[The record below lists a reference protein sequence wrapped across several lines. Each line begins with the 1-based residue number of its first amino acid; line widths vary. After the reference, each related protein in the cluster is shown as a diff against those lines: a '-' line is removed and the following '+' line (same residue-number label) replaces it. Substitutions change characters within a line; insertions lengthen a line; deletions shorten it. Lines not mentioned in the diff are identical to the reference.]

1 MSELNSKNIKR
12 YNRRQ
17 VLNVLRNN
25 IEISVK
31 DITEITGISRTS
43 VARSIQMFI
52 QQGLVNEQGKG
63 ESTLEGGKRP
73 VLYSMYN
80 KFKVF
85 AICYAQPDVFHT
97 VISDLG
103 GNILAEIETKITHEL
118 SSQNIVNG
126 IISSIKALLN
136 ELNIDLDRVYSMAIG
151 VPGITNIRTGEF
163 LLAPHCQPMG
173 RNINLKKLL
182 LDEFGI
188 NIPCFIDNE
197 IRFQSYAEQKF
208 GYGSQYTNFIVLE
221 SNDGVVAG
229 IINDNKISYGKDCI
243 AGEIGHMMIDPEDKI
258 QCPCGG
264 YGCLENKISA
274 IGAGKIYKRLENKY
288 SKKNDIAISPNSGK
302 INLSA
307 LLKAADSGEE
317 LAMKVVDEL
326 ARWFS
331 YGISNLILTINPE
344 LIVFQGAYAAG
355 SGYFN
360 TILKKYLNS
369 RLISTLAITPKISYS
384 KLGNKSCI
392 TGAAIF
398 LADKFFNE
406 YQ

>member
-31 DITEITGISRTS
+31 EITEITGISRTS
-43 VARSIQMFI
+43 VARSIQIFI

-73 VLYSMYN
+73 VLYSMYK

-85 AICYAQPDVFHT
+85 AICYAQPDFFHT

-103 GNILAEIETKITHEL
+103 GNVLAEIKTEITHEL
-118 SSQNIVNG
+118 SSYNIVNG
-126 IISSIKALLN
+126 IISSVKTLLKN
-136 ELNIDLDRVYSMAIG
+136 LKINVEKVYAIAVG
-151 VPGITNIRTGEF
+151 VPGITNIRTGEL
-163 LLAPHCQPMG
+163 LLAPHCQSMG

-182 LDEFGI
+182 LEEFDT
-188 NIPCFIDNE
+188 NISCFIDNE
-197 IRFQSYAEQKF
+197 IRFQSYAEQKI
-208 GYGSQYTNFIVLE
+208 GYGRHHKNFIVLK
-221 SNDGVVAG
+221 SDDGVVAG
-229 IINDNKISYGKDCI
+229 VISDNKICYGNDSI
-243 AGEIGHMMIDPEDKI
+243 AGEIGHMLIDPNDKT

-264 YGCLENKISA
+264 YGCLENKVSA
-274 IGAGKIYKRLENKY
+274 SGAGRIYKELESKY
-288 SKKNDIAISPNSGK
+288 RKKNNITIAPNSGK
-302 INLSA
+302 IDLVA

-317 LAMKVVDEL
+317 LAMKVVEEL

-344 LIVFQGAYAAG
+344 LIVFQGSYATG

-360 TILKKYLNS
+360 TVLKDYLNS
-369 RLISTLAITPKISYS
+369 RLISTLAINPKITYS

-392 TGAAIF
+392 TGAAIL
-398 LADKFFNE
+398 LADTFFDE